1 MHPNGFGCTNSL
13 INGMGCICVGI
24 ALKYDMVSDTY
35 PWLCSSPLTFFKS
48 NLFYSET
55 EDSRG
60 E

>member
-1 MHPNGFGCTNSL
+1 MALDVETVL
-13 INGMGCICVGI
+13 LMGCICVGI